1 MFRDL
6 FKAAGRYILKY
17 QIYTIINI
25 LGLTIGLVSSIL
37 IYLYVDRELSY
48 DKFHVHF
55 NQIYRIGV
63 KGNLRGTELNQV
75 VTASPMAGTLKKE
88 FPAIIQPVR
97 IGRYGAWLVSNEDVR
112 YNEDNL
118 LFTDST
124 FFDVFSFRLIK
135 GNPASALAEP
145 NCIVL
150 TESAARKYFG
160 NQEPMGRMLQIEND
174 TTSYTITGIVQDIP
188 VNSHF
193 HFDMLASLVTLEK
206 AIGDRW
212 LSHNVYTY
220 FLVKE
225 GTDVDV
231 LSEGMDDLVGM
242 CVIPEMNQLFGMSPG
257 DFESAGNS
265 YSFFLQSLGDIHLK
279 SNLDAELEPNGNI
292 TFLYIFSALAI
303 LILVV
308 AGINFMNLST
318 ARAAQRSKEVGIRKI
333 MGSDRQLLIRQFL
346 TESVLLSILGM
357 SMALLIIEVI
367 LPSVNR
373 YMDLNLH
380 INQLANFK
388 SIALL
393 AFLSLAVGLIAGS
406 YPAIF
411 LASCPP
417 YDVLKAW
424 IKNGVRTI
432 WLRKGL
438 VFFQFFVSITCITMT
453 FLLFRQFSYLIH
465 KELGFNQNN
474 LLIIRRSDALGKKI
488 AEFKQS
494 IQSNPYVYAMTYSN
508 SIPGRRFMKSSFVL
522 SGVSSENSF
531 IMDIVFVG
539 ADFVR
544 TYDLELSR
552 GRFFSSE
559 NPSDSFAC
567 VLNESAVRL
576 LDLEEPVGKMLKLPM
591 MKDEI
596 PKKYE
601 IIGTV
606 RDFNYSSL
614 EKNIGPLVM
623 FLMPVKW
630 EGFITVRIA
639 DRNMDETTAF
649 LKDNWEK
656 ITHTYPFVSYMLHNE
671 LIDQYQIIKKTA
683 RVFLIFA
690 IIALLV
696 ACLGL
701 YGLMSFESNIR
712 TREIGIRKAMGA
724 TVSKIITL
732 LLRQTILIIA
742 AAALL
747 SVFITCFVALWWLKD
762 YYYHIPLNPLFFIT
776 SLMIVLVTAFLTIFI
791 QTYLTASLNPGD
803 ALKYE

>member
-1 MFRDL
+1 
-6 FKAAGRYILKY
+6 
-17 QIYTIINI
+17 
-25 LGLTIGLVSSIL
+25 
-37 IYLYVDRELSY
+37 
-48 DKFHVHF
+48 
-55 NQIYRIGV
+55 
-63 KGNLRGTELNQV
+63 
-75 VTASPMAGTLKKE
+75 
-88 FPAIIQPVR
+88 
-97 IGRYGAWLVSNEDVR
+97 
-112 YNEDNL
+112 
-118 LFTDST
+118 
-124 FFDVFSFRLIK
+124 
-135 GNPASALAEP
+135 
-145 NCIVL
+145 
-150 TESAARKYFG
+150 
-160 NQEPMGRMLQIEND
+160 
-174 TTSYTITGIVQDIP
+174 
-188 VNSHF
+188 
-193 HFDMLASLVTLEK
+193 
-206 AIGDRW
+206 
-212 LSHNVYTY
+212 
-220 FLVKE
+220 
-225 GTDVDV
+225 
-231 LSEGMDDLVGM
+231 
-242 CVIPEMNQLFGMSPG
+242 
-257 DFESAGNS
+257 
-265 YSFFLQSLGDIHLK
+265 FFLQSLGDIHLK